1 MTYGFF
7 YSLADP
13 ELYCLRRDT
22 FFGTEESAL
31 LFDISSLLSEI
42 SSLSFLFYLFDCV
55 VTLSICYYLFFLEL
69 LIDCFEVYTIFSYFL
84 DLTESPE
91 FLRTFY

>member
-42 SSLSFLFYLFDCV
+42 SSLSFLFYLFDFV
-55 VTLSICYYLFFLEL
+55 VAVSISYYLFLLEL
-69 LIDCFEVYTIFSYFL
+69 SIDCFGVSTIFSDFL
-84 DLTESPE
+84 DLSESPE
-91 FLRTFY
+91 FFRTFY